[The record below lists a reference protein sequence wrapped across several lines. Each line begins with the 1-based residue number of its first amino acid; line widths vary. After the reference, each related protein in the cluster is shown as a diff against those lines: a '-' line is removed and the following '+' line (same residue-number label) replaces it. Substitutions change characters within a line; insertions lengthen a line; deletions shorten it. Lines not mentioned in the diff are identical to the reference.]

1 MVHWVTQRVVT
12 SFNFIQV
19 HQRVVGEGRRS
30 DWWDVEV
37 LTFQART
44 RIGLQRH
51 RVILLPIITSF
62 FSLWTNT
69 HPLQIL
75 LLAALWIR
83 QRHFKHSDY
92 PAAVSLLCTEENCLK
107 GTSMSHTRS
116 ASFRQFYFSRNRTQ
130 TDFQSPIKCFQSF
143 NLA

>member
-1 MVHWVTQRVVT
+1 MVHWVTQRVVA

-44 RIGLQRH
+44 RVGLQRH
-51 RVILLPIITSF
+51 KVILLPIIASF
-62 FSLWTNT
+62 FLIMNKLT

-75 LLAALWIR
+75 LQAALWIW
-83 QRHFKHSDY
+83 QRHSKHSDY
-92 PAAVSLLCTEENCLK
+92 PAAISLLCTEENCLK
-107 GTSMSHTRS
+107 GTSTSHARS
-116 ASFRQFYFSRNRTQ
+116 ASIRQFYFSGN
-130 TDFQSPIKCFQSF
+130 
-143 NLA
+143 